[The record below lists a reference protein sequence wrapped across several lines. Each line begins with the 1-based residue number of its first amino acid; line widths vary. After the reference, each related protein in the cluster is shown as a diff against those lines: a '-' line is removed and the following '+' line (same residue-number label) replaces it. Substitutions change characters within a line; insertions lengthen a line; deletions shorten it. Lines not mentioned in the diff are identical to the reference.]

1 MDSKYCRIFIADV
14 IGSAFNSGRFLWKIY
29 PTDDRDDFNYGSS
42 DAGDVS
48 YECPTVQLAAGMGPN
63 GTGKS
68 YAPHTI
74 EFTQMTCSEQAMENC
89 MAYVKGFALT
99 AAQLLSNPAHMEAIR
114 AEFDQMEK
122 I

>member
-1 MDSKYCRIFIADV
+1 MYLNELSCQMVEKFGEKLERYGLMT
-14 IGSAFNSGRFLWKIY
+14 IG
-29 PTDDRDDFNYGSS
+29 GSS

-48 YECPTVQLAAGMGPN
+48 YECPTVQLCAGLGPRED
-63 GTGKS
+63 GKH

-74 EFTQMTCSEQAMENC
+74 EFTQMTCSDQGIENC

-99 AAQLLSNPAHMEAIR
+99 AAELLSNPAHMEAIR
-114 AEFDQMEK
+114 AEFDAMEK

>member
-1 MDSKYCRIFIADV
+1 MVEKFGQKLERYGLMT
-14 IGSAFNSGRFLWKIY
+14 IG
-29 PTDDRDDFNYGSS
+29 GSS

-99 AAQLLSNPAHMEAIR
+99 AAQLLANPAHMEAIR
-114 AEFDQMEK
+114 EEFSKLQQV
-122 I
+122 